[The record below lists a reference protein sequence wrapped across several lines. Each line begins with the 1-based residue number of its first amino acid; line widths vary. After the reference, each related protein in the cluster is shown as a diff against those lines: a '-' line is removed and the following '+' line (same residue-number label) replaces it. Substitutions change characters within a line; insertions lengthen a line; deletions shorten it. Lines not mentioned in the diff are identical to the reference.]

1 MYDEQ
6 IRKLREIASIP
17 THCENVESCDGCSK
31 EDICLRF
38 TNERI
43 IETASEAA
51 DAIEST
57 SKAYQ
62 MMAEAYE
69 AEVTK
74 QNWIPVTERLPEK
87 DIEVLVF
94 AEGKIE
100 GFFGDTVIAISKRYD
115 FRIFTGSEGVEM
127 WQSPWQYFITDYE
140 ITHWMPL
147 PSAPE
152 PPKEET

>member
-1 MYDEQ
+1 MYEEL
-6 IRKLREIASIP
+6 IKRLRS
-17 THCENVESCDGCSK
+17 ESTLPYGTIKDM
-31 EDICLRF
+31 R
-38 TNERI
+38 
-43 IETASEAA
+43 EAA
-51 DAIEST
+51 DVIEEEDMNFRHLERDY
-57 SKAYQ
+57 KDLCRYLP
-62 MMAEAYE
+62 
-69 AEVTK
+69 K
-74 QNWIPVTERLPEK
+74 WIPATERLPEK

-127 WQSPWQYFITDYE
+127 WQSPWQYFLTDYE